1 MLWGAC
7 LEYKHET
14 GPAIPEIATHLSGA
28 RNDGKGREMASIESV
43 KAREIL
49 DSRGNPTIEVEVVL
63 VDGTAGV
70 SSVPSGASTGK
81 YEALEL
87 RDGDKSRYGGLGV
100 LKAIKHING
109 EIASTIVGMS
119 ALEQAAIDQ
128 RLIELDGT
136 ANKARLG
143 ANALLGTSL
152 AVAKAG
158 ASFRGIPLYRYLGG
172 ARANLLPVPMLNI
185 LNGGKHALGSTD
197 FQEFMIM
204 PVGAANFN
212 KALQISSEVYHSLLK
227 VLGDKG
233 LSTNVGDEGGF
244 APRLPSNKDA
254 LELILAAI
262 DMAGY
267 KAGQDLFIAL
277 DPAASTF
284 YQGGKHHSAHGKY
297 VLSQEGVTLSSTE
310 MIDFYVKLASDYPV
324 VSIEDGLAEDDWA
337 SWSLL
342 TAQLGKQT
350 QIVGDDLY
358 ATNMERLEKGIAQ
371 KASNSILIKPN
382 QIGTLSETLAVTKRA
397 QQAGWTTIISH
408 RSGETEDT
416 TIADLAVASNA
427 GLIKAGAPCRSER
440 LAKYNRLL
448 RIEEE
453 LRGTAQYPGKKA
465 LYNLER
471 IK

>member
-1 MLWGAC
+1 
-7 LEYKHET
+7 
-14 GPAIPEIATHLSGA
+14 
-28 RNDGKGREMASIESV
+28 MASIEIV

-63 VDGTAGV
+63 ADGTIGV
-70 SSVPSGASTGK
+70 AAVPSGASTGK
-81 YEALEL
+81 YEAVEL
-87 RDGDKSRYGGLGV
+87 RDGDKSRYRGLGV
-100 LKAIKHING
+100 QKAIEHVNS
-109 EIASTIVGMS
+109 EIASKMAGMS

-128 RLIELDGT
+128 QLIELDGT
-136 ANKARLG
+136 ANKAQLG
-143 ANALLGTSL
+143 ANALLATSL

-158 ASFRGIPLYRYLGG
+158 ASFRGVPLYSYLGG
-172 ARANLLPVPMLNI
+172 VRANLLPVPMLNI

-204 PVGAANFN
+204 PLGADNFH
-212 KALQISSEVYHSLLK
+212 KAIQMSSEIYHSLRT
-227 VLGDKG
+227 VLEDKG
-233 LSTNVGDEGGF
+233 LNTNVGDEGGF

-267 KAGQDLFIAL
+267 KADQDLFIAL

-284 YQGGKHHSAHGKY
+284 YQDRKY
-297 VLSQEGVTLSSTE
+297 VLSREGVTLDSTE
-310 MIDFYVKLASDYPV
+310 MIDYYVKLASDYPII
-324 VSIEDGLAEDDWA
+324 SIEDGLAEDDWA

-342 TAQLGKQT
+342 TAQLGKQI
-350 QIVGDDLY
+350 QLVGDDLY
-358 ATNMERLEKGIAQ
+358 ATNIERLEKGIAQ

-382 QIGTLSETLAVTKRA
+382 QIGTLSETLAVIKRA

-427 GLIKAGAPCRSER
+427 GFIKAGAPCRSER

-453 LRGTAQYPGKKA
+453 LGEAAQYPGKRA

-471 IK
+471 MK

>member
-1 MLWGAC
+1 
-7 LEYKHET
+7 
-14 GPAIPEIATHLSGA
+14 
-28 RNDGKGREMASIESV
+28 MASIKSI

-49 DSRGNPTIEVEVVL
+49 DSRGNPTIEAEVVL
-63 VDGTAGV
+63 VDGNAGIA
-70 SSVPSGASTGK
+70 SVPSGASTGK
-81 YEALEL
+81 YEAVEL
-87 RDGDKSRYGGLGV
+87 RDGDKSRYRGLGV
-100 LKAIKHING
+100 LKVIEHVNN
-109 EIASTIVGMS
+109 EIASAIVGMS
-119 ALEQAAIDQ
+119 ALEQAAIDE

-143 ANALLGTSL
+143 ANALLATSL

-158 ASFRGIPLYRYLGG
+158 ASFRGVPLYRYLGG
-172 ARANLLPVPMLNI
+172 ARAKQLPVPMLNI
-185 LNGGKHALGSTD
+185 LNGGKHASGSID
-197 FQEFMIM
+197 FQEFMIV
-204 PVGAANFN
+204 PVGAANFH
-212 KALQISSEVYHSLLK
+212 KAMQISSEVYHSLRK
-227 VLGDKG
+227 VLEDKR

-284 YQGGKHHSAHGKY
+284 YQNGKY
-297 VLSQEGVTLSSTE
+297 VLTREGVTLSSTE
-310 MIDFYVKLASDYPV
+310 MIDYYVKLVSDYPV
-324 VSIEDGLAEDDWA
+324 ISIEDGLAEDDWA

-342 TAQLGKQT
+342 TARLGKQI

-358 ATNMERLEKGIAQ
+358 VTNMKRLEKGIAQ

-382 QIGTLSETLAVTKRA
+382 QIGTLSETLAVIKRA
-397 QQAGWTTIISH
+397 QQVGWTTIISH

-427 GLIKAGAPCRSER
+427 GFIKAGAPCRSER

-448 RIEEE
+448 KIEEE
-453 LRGTAQYPGKKA
+453 LGKAAQYAGKKA
-465 LYNLER
+465 LYNIIER
-471 IK
+471 MK

>member
-1 MLWGAC
+1 M
-7 LEYKHET
+7 T
-14 GPAIPEIATHLSGA
+14 A
-28 RNDGKGREMASIESV
+28 REKASIESV

-49 DSRGNPTIEVEVVL
+49 DSRGNPTIEVEVLL
-63 VDGTAGV
+63 VNGITGV
-70 SSVPSGASTGK
+70 ASIPSGASTGK
-81 YEALEL
+81 HEAVEL
-87 RDGDKSRYGGLGV
+87 RDGDKSRYRGLGV
-100 LKAIKHING
+100 LKAIEHVDN
-109 EIASTIVGMS
+109 EIASTIAGMS

-128 RLIELDGT
+128 RLVELDGT

-152 AVAKAG
+152 AAAKAG
-158 ASFRGIPLYRYLGG
+158 ANFQGVPLYRYLGG

-185 LNGGKHALGSTD
+185 LNGGKHAPGSID
-197 FQEFMIM
+197 FQEFMIV
-204 PVGAANFN
+204 PVGATNFN
-212 KALQISSEVYHSLLK
+212 KAMQISSEVYHFLYE
-227 VLGDKG
+227 VLEDKG

-262 DMAGY
+262 NTAGY

-284 YQGGKHHSAHGKY
+284 YQGGNHHSIHGKY
-297 VLSQEGVTLSSTE
+297 ILSQEGVTLSPTE
-310 MIDFYVKLASDYPV
+310 MIDYYVKLTSDYPV
-324 VSIEDGLAEDDWA
+324 ISIEDGLAEDDWA
-337 SWSLL
+337 NWSSL
-342 TAQLGKQT
+342 TALLGKQI
-350 QIVGDDLY
+350 QLVGDDLY
-358 ATNMERLEKGIAQ
+358 ATNIERLEIGIAQ

-382 QIGTLSETLAVTKRA
+382 QIGTLSETLAVIKRA
-397 QQAGWTTIISH
+397 QQAGWTTIVSH
-408 RSGETEDT
+408 RSGETGDT

-427 GLIKAGAPCRSER
+427 GFIKAGAPCRSER

-453 LRGTAQYPGKKA
+453 LQESAQYPGKKA

-471 IK
+471 MK

>member
-1 MLWGAC
+1 MRL
-7 LEYKHET
+7 LRY
-14 GPAIPEIATHLSGA
+14 A
-28 RNDGKGREMASIESV
+28 RNDGKGMEKASIKSV
-43 KAREIL
+43 SAREIL
-49 DSRGNPTIEVEVVL
+49 DSRGNPTIEVEVAL
-63 VDGTAGV
+63 VDGIIGIAA
-70 SSVPSGASTGK
+70 VPSGASTGK
-81 YEALEL
+81 HEAVEL
-87 RDGDKSRYGGLGV
+87 RDGDKNRYGGLGV
-100 LKAIKHING
+100 LKAIEHVNT
-109 EIASTIVGMS
+109 EIASAILGIS

-128 RLIELDGT
+128 RLIELDST

-143 ANALLGTSL
+143 ANAILGTSL

-158 ASFRGIPLYRYLGG
+158 ASFRGISLYRYLGG

-185 LNGGKHALGSTD
+185 LNGGKHAIGSTD

-204 PVGAANFN
+204 PVGASNFN
-212 KALQISSEVYHSLLK
+212 KALQISSEVYHSLRK
-227 VLGDKG
+227 VLKDKG

-254 LELILAAI
+254 LELILSAI

-267 KAGQDLFIAL
+267 KAGEDLFIAL

-284 YQGGKHHSAHGKY
+284 YQDGKY
-297 VLSQEGVTLSSTE
+297 VLSQEGVILSSTE
-310 MIDFYVKLASDYPV
+310 MIEYYVKLVSDYPII
-324 VSIEDGLAEDDWA
+324 SIEDGLAEDDWA
-337 SWSLL
+337 GWSLL
-342 TAQLGKQT
+342 TAQLGKQM
-350 QIVGDDLY
+350 QLVGDDLY
-358 ATNMERLEKGIAQ
+358 ATNIERLEKGIAQ

-382 QIGTLSETLAVTKRA
+382 QIGTLSETLAVIKRA
-397 QQAGWTTIISH
+397 QQVGWTTIISH

-448 RIEEE
+448 RIEED
-453 LRGTAQYPGKKA
+453 LGNTARYPGENT

>member
-1 MLWGAC
+1 M
-7 LEYKHET
+7 T
-14 GPAIPEIATHLSGA
+14 A
-28 RNDGKGREMASIESV
+28 REKASIESV

-49 DSRGNPTIEVEVVL
+49 DSRGNPTIEVEVLL
-63 VDGTAGV
+63 VNGITGV
-70 SSVPSGASTGK
+70 ASIPSGASTGK
-81 YEALEL
+81 HEAVEL
-87 RDGDKSRYGGLGV
+87 RDGDKSRYRGLGV
-100 LKAIKHING
+100 LKAIEHVDN
-109 EIASTIVGMS
+109 EIASTIAGMS

-128 RLIELDGT
+128 RLVELDGT

-152 AVAKAG
+152 AAAKAG
-158 ASFRGIPLYRYLGG
+158 ANFQGVPLYRYLGG

-185 LNGGKHALGSTD
+185 LNGGKHAPGSID
-197 FQEFMIM
+197 FQEFMIV
-204 PVGAANFN
+204 PVGATNFN
-212 KALQISSEVYHSLLK
+212 KAMQISSEVYHFLYE
-227 VLGDKG
+227 VLEDKG

-262 DMAGY
+262 NTAGY

-284 YQGGKHHSAHGKY
+284 YQGGNHHSIHGKY
-297 VLSQEGVTLSSTE
+297 ILSQEGVTLSPTE
-310 MIDFYVKLASDYPV
+310 MIDYYVKLTSDYPV
-324 VSIEDGLAEDDWA
+324 ISIEDGLAEDDWA
-337 SWSLL
+337 NWSSL
-342 TAQLGKQT
+342 TALLGKQI
-350 QIVGDDLY
+350 QLVGDDLY
-358 ATNMERLEKGIAQ
+358 ATNIERLEIGIAQ

-382 QIGTLSETLAVTKRA
+382 QIGTLSETLAVIKRA

-427 GLIKAGAPCRSER
+427 GFIKAGAPCRSER

-453 LRGTAQYPGKKA
+453 LQESAQYPGKKA

-471 IK
+471 MK

>member
-1 MLWGAC
+1 
-7 LEYKHET
+7 
-14 GPAIPEIATHLSGA
+14 
-28 RNDGKGREMASIESV
+28 MASIESV

-49 DSRGNPTIEVEVVL
+49 DSRGNPTIEVEAIL
-63 VDGTAGV
+63 ADGTIGV
-70 SSVPSGASTGK
+70 AAVPSGASTGK
-81 YEALEL
+81 YEAVEL

-100 LKAIKHING
+100 LKAIEHVNS
-109 EIASTIVGMS
+109 EIAPTIAGIS
-119 ALEQAAIDQ
+119 ALEQEAIDQ
-128 RLIELDGT
+128 RLIELDGS
-136 ANKARLG
+136 ASKARLG
-143 ANALLGTSL
+143 ANALLATSL
-152 AVAKAG
+152 AVARAA

-204 PVGAANFN
+204 PVGTSNFH
-212 KALQISSEVYHSLLK
+212 KAIQMSSEVYHSLHK
-227 VLGDKG
+227 VLEDKG

-262 DMAGY
+262 DMSGY

-284 YQGGKHHSAHGKY
+284 YQDGKY
-297 VLSQEGVTLSSTE
+297 VLSREGVTLDSTE
-310 MIDFYVKLASDYPV
+310 MIDYYVKLVSDYPV
-324 VSIEDGLAEDDWA
+324 ISIEDGLAEDDWA

-342 TAQLGKQT
+342 TARLGKQL
-350 QIVGDDLY
+350 QLVGDDLY
-358 ATNMERLEKGIAQ
+358 ATNIDRLERGIAQ

-382 QIGTLSETLAVTKRA
+382 QIGTLSETLAVIKRA

-427 GLIKAGAPCRSER
+427 GFIKAGAPCRSER

-448 RIEEE
+448 MIEEE
-453 LRGTAQYPGKKA
+453 LGEAAQYPGKRA

-471 IK
+471 MK

>member
-1 MLWGAC
+1 
-7 LEYKHET
+7 
-14 GPAIPEIATHLSGA
+14 
-28 RNDGKGREMASIESV
+28 MASIESV

-49 DSRGNPTIEVEVVL
+49 DSRGNPTIEVGVVL
-63 VDGTAGV
+63 ADGTTGV
-70 SSVPSGASTGK
+70 ASVPSGASTGK
-81 YEALEL
+81 YEAVEL

-100 LKAIKHING
+100 LKAVEHVNG
-109 EIASTIVGMS
+109 EIASTITGMS
-119 ALEQAAIDQ
+119 ALEQEAIDQ

-143 ANALLGTSL
+143 ANALLATSL
-152 AVAKAG
+152 ALAKAG
-158 ASFRGIPLYRYLGG
+158 ASFRGVPLYRYLGG

-204 PVGAANFN
+204 PVGAANFH
-212 KALQISSEVYHSLLK
+212 KAIQMSSEIYHSLHK
-227 VLGDKG
+227 VLEDKG

-244 APRLPSNKDA
+244 APRLSSNKDA

-262 DMAGY
+262 DMSSY

-284 YQGGKHHSAHGKY
+284 YQDGKY
-297 VLSQEGVTLSSTE
+297 VLSREGVTLDSTE
-310 MIDFYVKLASDYPV
+310 IIDYYVKLASDYPV
-324 VSIEDGLAEDDWA
+324 ISIEDGLAEDDWA

-342 TAQLGKQT
+342 TARLGKQI
-350 QIVGDDLY
+350 QFVGDDLY

-371 KASNSILIKPN
+371 RASNSILIKPN
-382 QIGTLSETLAVTKRA
+382 QIGTLSETLAVIKRA

-453 LRGTAQYPGKKA
+453 LGKAAHYPGKKA

-471 IK
+471 TK

>member
-1 MLWGAC
+1 MT
-7 LEYKHET
+7 ERKT
-14 GPAIPEIATHLSGA
+14 
-28 RNDGKGREMASIESV
+28 ASIKSV

-49 DSRGNPTIEVEVVL
+49 DSRGNPTIEAEVAL
-63 VDGTAGV
+63 ADGTAGV
-70 SSVPSGASTGK
+70 ASVPSGASTGK
-81 YEALEL
+81 YEAVEL
-87 RDGDKSRYGGLGV
+87 RDGDKRRYRGLGV
-100 LKAIKHING
+100 LKAIEHVNT
-109 EIASTIVGMS
+109 EIASAIAGIS
-119 ALEQAAIDQ
+119 ALEQATIDQ

-158 ASFRGIPLYRYLGG
+158 AGFRRVPLYRYLGG
-172 ARANLLPVPMLNI
+172 AKAKQLPVPMLNI
-185 LNGGKHALGSTD
+185 LNGGKHASGSVD
-197 FQEFMIM
+197 FQEFMIV
-204 PVGAANFN
+204 PVGAANFH
-212 KALQISSEVYHSLLK
+212 KALQISSEVYHSLRK
-227 VLGDKG
+227 VLEDKR

-284 YQGGKHHSAHGKY
+284 YQDGKY
-297 VLSQEGVTLSSTE
+297 VLSREGITLSSTE
-310 MIDFYVKLASDYPV
+310 MINYYVKLVSDYPV
-324 VSIEDGLAEDDWA
+324 ISIEDGLAEDDWA

-342 TAQLGKQT
+342 TARLGKQI
-350 QIVGDDLY
+350 QLVGDDLY

-371 KASNSILIKPN
+371 RASNSILIKLN
-382 QIGTLSETLAVTKRA
+382 QIGTFSETLAVIKRA
-397 QQAGWTTIISH
+397 QLAGWTTIVSH

-427 GLIKAGAPCRSER
+427 GFIKSGAPCRSER

-453 LRGTAQYPGKKA
+453 LGKTAHYPGKSV
-465 LYNLER
+465 LYNLEGM
-471 IK
+471 K

>member
-1 MLWGAC
+1 
-7 LEYKHET
+7 
-14 GPAIPEIATHLSGA
+14 
-28 RNDGKGREMASIESV
+28 MASIESV

-63 VDGTAGV
+63 ADGSTGV
-70 SSVPSGASTGK
+70 AAVPSGASTGK
-81 YEALEL
+81 HEAVEL

-100 LKAIKHING
+100 LKAIENVNS
-109 EIASTIVGMS
+109 EIASTIAGMS
-119 ALEQAAIDQ
+119 VLEQAAIDQ

-143 ANALLGTSL
+143 ANALLATSL

-158 ASFRGIPLYRYLGG
+158 ASFQGIPLYRYLGG

-185 LNGGKHALGSTD
+185 LNGGKHARGSTD

-204 PVGAANFN
+204 PVGAANFH
-212 KALQISSEVYHSLLK
+212 KALQISSEVYHSLYK
-227 VLGDKG
+227 VLEDKG
-233 LSTNVGDEGGF
+233 LNTNVGDEGGF
-244 APRLPSNKDA
+244 APRLLSNKDA
-254 LELILAAI
+254 LELILTAI

-284 YQGGKHHSAHGKY
+284 YQDGKY
-297 VLSQEGVTLSSTE
+297 VLSQEGATLSSPE
-310 MIDFYVKLASDYPV
+310 MIDYYVKLASDYPV
-324 VSIEDGLAEDDWA
+324 ISIEDGLAEDDWA

-342 TAQLGKQT
+342 TAQLGKQ
-350 QIVGDDLY
+350 IKLVGDDLY

-371 KASNSILIKPN
+371 EASNSILIKPN
-382 QIGTLSETLAVTKRA
+382 QIGTLSETLAVIKRA

-427 GLIKAGAPCRSER
+427 GFIKAGAPCRSER

-448 RIEEE
+448 RIEEK
-453 LRGTAQYPGKKA
+453 LRETAQYPGKRA

-471 IK
+471 MK